1 LTTLCFVHILE
12 KIMLRRL
19 IALFFI
25 LTLAGQVLAGVC
37 VCLDE
42 TGGKQA
48 KSSCCLRKKAQQ
60 PSMKRK
66 ACCPTP
72 CGESSDSI
80 PGSQSESS
88 VKVPLVV
95 RKAVEKFVFSLAP
108 RAVYAAAAPTAL
120 KRDETAPQK
129 ISKPPI
135 LYLQNH
141 AFLI

>member
-1 LTTLCFVHILE
+1 
-12 KIMLRRL
+12 MLQRL

-42 TGGKQA
+42 KGGSRLKT
-48 KSSCCLRKKAQQ
+48 SCCLRKKAGQ
-60 PSMKRK
+60 PSIKK
-66 ACCPTP
+66 NICCNTP
-72 CGESSDSI
+72 CGESGDTI

-88 VKVPLVV
+88 IKIPVVV
-95 RKAVEKFVFSLAP
+95 RKAVERLLFSLAP
-108 RAVYAAAAPTAL
+108 RAVSAALPNVLRLSENAS
-120 KRDETAPQK
+120 QK

-135 LYLQNH
+135 LYLRNH

>member
-1 LTTLCFVHILE
+1 
-12 KIMLRRL
+12 MLHRL

-42 TGGKQA
+42 TGGKGA
-48 KSSCCLRKKAQQ
+48 KTSCCLRKKAQQ

-66 ACCPTP
+66 MCCNTP
-72 CGESSDSI
+72 CGESGGTI

-88 VKVPLVV
+88 VKLPVVV
-95 RKAVEKFVFSLAP
+95 RKAVERLLFSIAP
-108 RAVYAAAAPTAL
+108 RPVYAALPTNL
-120 KRDETAPQK
+120 KRRENAAQK
-129 ISKPPI
+129 VSKPPI

>member
-1 LTTLCFVHILE
+1 
-12 KIMLRRL
+12 MLQRL

-42 TGGKQA
+42 TGGKSSKQ
-48 KSSCCLRKKAQQ
+48 SCCLRKKAKQT
-60 PSMKRK
+60 SMKK
-66 ACCPTP
+66 KMCCNTP
-72 CGESSDSI
+72 CGESGDTI

-88 VKVPLVV
+88 VKVPIVV
-95 RKAVEKFVFSLAP
+95 RKAVERIIFSIVP
-108 RAVYAAAAPTAL
+108 RAVYAALPINLNRREDASP
-120 KRDETAPQK
+120 K

>member
-1 LTTLCFVHILE
+1 
-12 KIMLRRL
+12 MLHRL

-42 TGGKQA
+42 TGGKSA
-48 KSSCCLRKKAQQ
+48 KASCCLRKKAKQS
-60 PSMKRK
+60 SMKRK
-66 ACCPTP
+66 MCCSKP
-72 CGESSDSI
+72 CGEPGDTI

-88 VKVPLVV
+88 VKVPVVV
-95 RKAVEKFVFSLAP
+95 RKAVERLIFSIAP
-108 RAVYAAAAPTAL
+108 RAVYSAFSVDL
-120 KRDETAPQK
+120 KRREDASQK
-129 ISKPPI
+129 ISKPPV